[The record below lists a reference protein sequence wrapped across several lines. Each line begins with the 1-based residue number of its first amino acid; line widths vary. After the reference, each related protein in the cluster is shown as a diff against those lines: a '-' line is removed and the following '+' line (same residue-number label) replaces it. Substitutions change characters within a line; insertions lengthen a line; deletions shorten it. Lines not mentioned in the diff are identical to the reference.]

1 MIWKDTDCFRKA
13 VLGFIRDGVYCEYA
27 PGTTDYREFW
37 DEELRRC
44 REGYMVKGRKVTG
57 NHYFYLNY
65 CRILRVTGGK
75 GRARRKQMFFPD
87 FWDMDYEY
95 FWWVEIAR
103 FGVLGELSQCRELL
117 TKRELENV
125 DNGKLDDAKL
135 LKLKEDVV
143 YNRLGLRLR
152 THPDWLDGGH
162 HMIVAKAR
170 RKGFSYKNTAM
181 MVNIY
186 NTIRNSQC
194 VFGVAEKDY
203 ADQGMGMV
211 SEYLG
216 FLNEHT
222 AWGKRRE
229 FQNTK
234 DHKRASFK
242 KVDNGM
248 VTESGYMSEIIC
260 SSFMNNTEA
269 TRGKSPYLML
279 YEEAGTFPA
288 LLDVWAA
295 AIPSMEDGDFVT
307 GQSVVFGCVCAG
319 TKVWTNDGRL
329 VNIEN
334 LNQEDGILGYIGDD
348 VSEEPISYMQEKK
361 KKPCYRITTANGT
374 VIECSEDH
382 PILSRGKDPIY
393 RLRKYINGD
402 RRTIE
407 SFPRVDWK
415 MAANM
420 KVGDKVM
427 LPVEVSVFGKK
438 HNPHARLIGLL
449 IGDGCYGH
457 DKTPVLSNCDKD
469 INDYVYSNYDCVTE
483 RQYITKTNEEYKET
497 RIRNICGILREAGI
511 YGQTKGNKTL
521 PVGFDQYDKESFCE
535 LIGGLFDTDGYVYV
549 NHGIVKINLSQ
560 AYKPILDSIKLFLIK
575 IGVHCNISYI
585 KPYEKK
591 SGVKDKNGYY
601 RLTIDGNSSVKNFHK
616 NIRLLSG
623 RKQGVLDK
631 CVELNKG
638 NEYSDMYVSVL
649 YDKHEKK
656 AELIKYYNI
665 KSEKVVSVEYI
676 GEQYVY
682 NLTAESTHTYL
693 ANNIITHNTGG
704 KMSSKKGEFSKM
716 FYNPMFYNIMPFEN
730 IWDDGQRGSWCG
742 FFFPAHWNY
751 VGMMD
756 DKGNSDFD
764 GAMRRIIETRR
775 QKIENAVNAEEYQK
789 YVIEYPICPQES
801 FMSEESKVFNIPKL
815 HEQLKRVV
823 TEGLQQKKGICVSLK
838 YVNDGKEVRAMPLLS
853 GEANPITE
861 YDVSNRSDLRGCP
874 IIYEYPINEPPRGL
888 YKIGYDPYRQD
899 ESSAREKS
907 LAAIIVYK
915 GSMEGEKTRNIVVA
929 EYVGRPETC
938 DECDEVALKLAI
950 LYNAEVMYENDVRHT
965 EPYFE
970 RRHKLQYL
978 ALQPINT
985 ITSVVKNPNRSRKY
999 GCSLGSRQMKDAG
1012 EKYLKKWLTETIG
1025 YDEEGNEVTTV
1036 DRIYSVGLLQELIRY
1051 YRDGNFDRVCAMFQI
1066 MFQLED
1072 EELGKEYSRKES
1084 DLKTMSM
1091 ELENLKLFRRGSS
1104 FNIKTGMA

>member
-1 MIWKDTDCFRKA
+1 MRSSVGIVWKDTDCFRKA
-13 VLGFIRDGVYCEYA
+13 VLGFVRDRVYCEYA

-44 REGYMVKGRKVTG
+44 REGYMVKKRKITG

-117 TKRELENV
+117 TEKEKADV
-125 DNGKLDDAKL
+125 DSGKLDDDKL

-186 NTIRNSQC
+186 NSIRNSQC

-211 SEYLG
+211 NEYLG

-234 DHKRASFK
+234 DHKRASYK

-248 VTESGYMSEIIC
+248 VMESGYMSEIIC

-307 GQSVVFGCVCAG
+307 GQSIVFG
-319 TKVWTNDGRL
+319 
-329 VNIEN
+329 
-334 LNQEDGILGYIGDD
+334 
-348 VSEEPISYMQEKK
+348 
-361 KKPCYRITTANGT
+361 
-374 VIECSEDH
+374 
-382 PILSRGKDPIY
+382 
-393 RLRKYINGD
+393 
-402 RRTIE
+402 
-407 SFPRVDWK
+407 
-415 MAANM
+415 
-420 KVGDKVM
+420 
-427 LPVEVSVFGKK
+427 
-438 HNPHARLIGLL
+438 
-449 IGDGCYGH
+449 
-457 DKTPVLSNCDKD
+457 
-469 INDYVYSNYDCVTE
+469 
-483 RQYITKTNEEYKET
+483 
-497 RIRNICGILREAGI
+497 
-511 YGQTKGNKTL
+511 
-521 PVGFDQYDKESFCE
+521 
-535 LIGGLFDTDGYVYV
+535 
-549 NHGIVKINLSQ
+549 
-560 AYKPILDSIKLFLIK
+560 
-575 IGVHCNISYI
+575 
-585 KPYEKK
+585 
-591 SGVKDKNGYY
+591 
-601 RLTIDGNSSVKNFHK
+601 
-616 NIRLLSG
+616 
-623 RKQGVLDK
+623 
-631 CVELNKG
+631 
-638 NEYSDMYVSVL
+638 
-649 YDKHEKK
+649 
-656 AELIKYYNI
+656 
-665 KSEKVVSVEYI
+665 
-676 GEQYVY
+676 
-682 NLTAESTHTYL
+682 
-693 ANNIITHNTGG
+693 TGG

-730 IWDDGQRGSWCG
+730 IWDDGQRGNWCG

-764 GAMRRIIETRR
+764 GAMQRIIETRR
-775 QKIENAVNAEEYQK
+775 QKIESAVNAEEYQK

-815 HEQLKRVV
+815 HEQLRRVV
-823 TEGLQQKKGICVSLK
+823 TEGLQQKKGICVSLR
-838 YVNDGKEVRAMPLLS
+838 YANEGKSVKAMPILN

-861 YDVSNRSDLRGCP
+861 YDISNRSDLTGCP
-874 IIYEYPINEPPRGL
+874 IIYEYPIEDPPKGL
-888 YKIGYDPYRQD
+888 YRIGYDPYRQD
-899 ESSAREKS
+899 DSTARDKS

-915 GSMEGEKTRNIVVA
+915 GSMAEDRTRNIVVA

-938 DECDEVALKLAI
+938 DDCDEMALKLAI

-965 EPYFE
+965 ETYFT

-985 ITSVVKNPNRSRKY
+985 VSSVVKNPNRSRKY
-999 GCSLGSRQMKDAG
+999 GCSLGSKQMKDAG
-1012 EKYLKKWLTETIG
+1012 EKYLKKWLTDVIG
-1025 YDEEGNEVTTV
+1025 YDEQGNDVTTV

-1066 MFQLED
+1066 MFQLQD
-1072 EELGKEYSRKES
+1072 EELGKEYSRKEVTK
-1084 DLKTMSM
+1084 KTMSM
-1091 ELENLKLFRRGSS
+1091 ELANLSLFRRGSS
-1104 FNIKTGMA
+1104 F

>member
-1 MIWKDTDCFRKA
+1 MKNNGIVWKNTDDFRKS
-13 VLGFIRDGVYCEYA
+13 VKKFIADGVYCDYVR
-27 PGTTDYREFW
+27 GTTDYKAFW
-37 DEELRRC
+37 DEELRRT
-44 REGYMVKGRKVTG
+44 REGYLVKHRKITG

-65 CRILRVTGGK
+65 CRIERVLGGK
-75 GRARRKQMFFPD
+75 GKARVKKLFFPD

-103 FGVLGELSQCRELL
+103 NGVLGELSQCREML
-117 TKRELENV
+117 TKSEIKTV
-125 DNGKLDDAKL
+125 DWGNKSDDWFL
-135 LKLKEDVV
+135 GLKEEVLYD
-143 YNRLGLRLR
+143 RLGLRLR

-170 RKGFSYKNTAM
+170 RKGFSYKNTAL
-181 MVNIY
+181 MVNAY
-186 NTIRNSQC
+186 NSIRNSQC
-194 VFGVAEKDY
+194 VFGVAQTDF
-203 ADQGMGMV
+203 ANQGMGFV
-211 SEYLG
+211 NEYLG

-229 FQNTK
+229 YQDTK

-242 KVDNGM
+242 KIIDGKV
-248 VTESGYMSEIIC
+248 VESGYMSEIIM

-269 TRGKSPYLML
+269 TRGKSPYIML

-288 LLDVWAA
+288 LFDVWAA

-307 GQSVVFGCVCAG
+307 GQSIVFGCVCAG

-334 LNQEDGILGYIGDD
+334 LKQEDGILGYIGDN

-361 KKPCYRITTANGT
+361 KKPCYRITTTNNT

-382 PILSRGKDPIY
+382 PILSRSKDPIY
-393 RLRKYINGD
+393 KIRKYINGE
-402 RRTIE
+402 RQTIE

-415 MAANM
+415 MAANI

-427 LPVEVSVFGKK
+427 MPIEVPVFGKK

-449 IGDGCYGH
+449 IGDGCYGY
-457 DKTPVLSNCDKD
+457 DKTPVLSNCDND
-469 INDYVYSNYDCVTE
+469 INDYVYSNYDCATE
-483 RQYITKTNEEYKET
+483 KQYTTKTNEEYKET

-511 YGQTKGNKTL
+511 YGHTKGNKTL
-521 PVGFDQYDKESFCE
+521 PVDFDQYDKESFCE
-535 LIGGLFDTDGYVYV
+535 LIGGIFDTDGYVHV
-549 NHGIVKINLSQ
+549 NCGSVKINLSQ

-616 NIRLLSG
+616 NIRLISS
-623 RKQGVLDK
+623 RKQSVLDK
-631 CVELNKG
+631 CVELNKK
-638 NEYSDMYVSVL
+638 NRHSDMYVNVL

-704 KMSSKKGEFSKM
+704 KMSSKKGEFAKM

-730 IWDDGQRGSWCG
+730 IWDDGMQGQYCG

-756 DKGNSDFD
+756 EYGNSDFD
-764 GAMRRIIETRR
+764 GAYNKILDIRKKKLET
-775 QKIENAVNAEEYQK
+775 AVNAEEYQK
-789 YVIEYPICPQES
+789 YIIEFPLCPQES
-801 FMSEESKVFNIPKL
+801 FMSENSKIFNIPKL
-815 HEQLKRVV
+815 YEQLKKVV
-823 TEGLQQKKGICVSLK
+823 AEGLQQKKGICVDLK
-838 YVNDGKEVRAMPLLS
+838 YTNEGKEVKAMPILN
-853 GEANPITE
+853 GEANPLTE

-874 IIYEYPINEPPRGL
+874 IIYEYPIENPPSGL

-899 ESSAREKS
+899 NSDAREKS

-915 GSMEGEKTRNIVVA
+915 GNMAGDVTKNTIVA

-938 DECDEVALKLAI
+938 DECDEVALKFAM
-950 LYNAEVMYENDVRHT
+950 LYNAEVMHENDVNHT
-965 EPYFE
+965 TTYFK
-970 RRHKLQYL
+970 RKGKLGYL
-978 ALQPINT
+978 ALQPNNT
-985 ITSVVKNPNRSRKY
+985 IKTSVKNSKVNRGY
-999 GCSLGSRQMKDAG
+999 GCSLGNAKMKDSG
-1012 EKYLKKWLTETIG
+1012 EKYLKEWLTEVVG
-1025 YDEEGNEVTTV
+1025 YDEKGEEITV
-1036 DRIYSVGLLQELIRY
+1036 VERIYSVGILQELVRY
-1051 YRDGNFDRVCAMFQI
+1051 YREGNFDRVCALFQI
-1066 MFQLED
+1066 MFFLKD
-1072 EELGKEYSRKES
+1072 EEIGKEYQKEEKTKRSFSSELRK
-1084 DLKTMSM
+1084 MR
-1091 ELENLKLFRRGSS
+1091 LFKSAS
-1104 FNIKTGMA
+1104 CF

>member
-1 MIWKDTDCFRKA
+1 MPMRNSGGMVWKDTDCFRKA
-13 VLGFIRDGVYCEYA
+13 VLGFVRDGAYCEYA

-44 REGYMVKGRKVTG
+44 REGYMVKKRKVTG

-117 TKRELENV
+117 TEKEKADV
-125 DNGKLDDAKL
+125 DNGRLDDGRL

-143 YNRLGLRLR
+143 YGRLGLRLR

-194 VFGVAEKDY
+194 VFGVAESDY

-211 SEYLG
+211 NEYLG

-307 GQSVVFGCVCAG
+307 GQSIVFG
-319 TKVWTNDGRL
+319 
-329 VNIEN
+329 
-334 LNQEDGILGYIGDD
+334 
-348 VSEEPISYMQEKK
+348 
-361 KKPCYRITTANGT
+361 
-374 VIECSEDH
+374 
-382 PILSRGKDPIY
+382 
-393 RLRKYINGD
+393 
-402 RRTIE
+402 
-407 SFPRVDWK
+407 
-415 MAANM
+415 
-420 KVGDKVM
+420 
-427 LPVEVSVFGKK
+427 
-438 HNPHARLIGLL
+438 
-449 IGDGCYGH
+449 
-457 DKTPVLSNCDKD
+457 
-469 INDYVYSNYDCVTE
+469 
-483 RQYITKTNEEYKET
+483 
-497 RIRNICGILREAGI
+497 
-511 YGQTKGNKTL
+511 
-521 PVGFDQYDKESFCE
+521 
-535 LIGGLFDTDGYVYV
+535 
-549 NHGIVKINLSQ
+549 
-560 AYKPILDSIKLFLIK
+560 
-575 IGVHCNISYI
+575 
-585 KPYEKK
+585 
-591 SGVKDKNGYY
+591 
-601 RLTIDGNSSVKNFHK
+601 
-616 NIRLLSG
+616 
-623 RKQGVLDK
+623 
-631 CVELNKG
+631 
-638 NEYSDMYVSVL
+638 
-649 YDKHEKK
+649 
-656 AELIKYYNI
+656 
-665 KSEKVVSVEYI
+665 
-676 GEQYVY
+676 
-682 NLTAESTHTYL
+682 
-693 ANNIITHNTGG
+693 TGG
-704 KMSSKKGEFSKM
+704 KMSSKKGEFAKM

-730 IWDDGQRGSWCG
+730 IWDDGQRGNWCG

-756 DKGNSDFD
+756 DNGNSDFD
-764 GAMRRIIETRR
+764 GAMQRIIETRR

-789 YVIEYPICPQES
+789 YVIEYPVCPQES

-815 HEQLKRVV
+815 HEQLKKVV
-823 TEGLQQKKGICVSLK
+823 TEGLQQKKGICVNLK

-938 DECDEVALKLAI
+938 DDCDEMALKLAI
-950 LYNAEVMYENDVRHT
+950 LYNAEVMFENDVRHT
-965 EPYFE
+965 ETYFT

-978 ALQPINT
+978 ALQPINMVS
-985 ITSVVKNPNRSRKY
+985 SVVKNPNRSRKY
-999 GCSLGSRQMKDAG
+999 GCSLGSKQMKDAG
-1012 EKYLKKWLTETIG
+1012 EKYLKKWLTDVIG
-1025 YDEEGNEVTTV
+1025 YDEEGNDVTTV

-1066 MFQLED
+1066 MFQLQD
-1072 EELGKEYSRKES
+1072 EELGKEYSRKEVTK
-1084 DLKTMSM
+1084 KTMSM
-1091 ELENLKLFRRGSS
+1091 ELANLSLFRRGSS
-1104 FNIKTGMA
+1104 F